1 VKESRGHSPNPAQPA
16 EAFFRGVDDACHICA
31 VADVGG
37 NERASSASGFDFRDG
52 LRDFGR

>member
-1 VKESRGHSPNPAQPA
+1 MKESRGHSPNPAQPA

-37 NERASSASGFDFRDG
+37 NERASSASGFDLRDG